1 MSDELA
7 AWLRDPSKNSEE
19 VLRALVRSFV
29 RTSPA
34 NRLRYLDDTPIY
46 DEPLVAYADGDD
58 PLFDLYKTAVGPFH
72 LTPRQVWQSAPAAGA
87 APARLSVI
95 AYILPISQATRESN
109 RAQEDAPSARWAH
122 TRTYGEH
129 FNDVLRRY
137 IVQLLQVAGYWA
149 VAPVLSP
156 GFRTLNEGIDRAPA
170 STWSERHVMYAAG
183 LGTFGLSD
191 GFITP
196 RGDGHALRQCGDQH
210 TAATLAPV
218 LRQPHGQLPVP
229 FAGALWRLHRPLPC
243 RSNHHGR
250 ARQEKVPG
258 LCLRHAASLQGA
270 LRRKRGRLRPL
281 PDGRA
286 LRVSHPEV
294 ACIRP

>member
-196 RGDGHALRQCGDQH
+196 LGMAMRCGSVVTNMPLQPSPRSYASHTANCLYLSQGRCGACIDRCPAGAITRDGHDKKKCQAYAYG
-210 TAATLAPV
+210 TL
-218 LRQPHGQLPVP
+218 LPYKERYNVS
-229 FAGALWRLHRPLPC
+229 AVGC
-243 RSNHHGR
+243 
-250 ARQEKVPG
+250 G
-258 LCLRHAASLQGA
+258 LCQTGV
-270 LRRKRGRLRPL
+270 PC
-281 PDGRA
+281 
-286 LRVSHPEV
+286 EF
-294 ACIRP
+294 CIPK